1 MSIITFQDFASSFTR
16 LSAQDLKAACGRY
29 FRYRGM
35 GENHELVEKH
45 FVDFLHFLD
54 LEDIFRSY
62 GQSLERECAL
72 VISTT
77 SIADKS
83 DAVGR
88 GHGLHAISR
97 PKSISRAK
105 RALKLIP
112 IQ

>member
-54 LEDIFRSY
+54 LEDIFRGY
-62 GQSLERECAL
+62 GQSIRLDSAIVRSIG
-72 VISTT
+72 IST
-77 SIADKS
+77 DKS
-83 DAVGR
+83 DNAVSR
-88 GHGLHAISR
+88 HGLHPQQLLKSASR
-97 PKSISRAK
+97 VE
-105 RALKLIP
+105 RALAKN
-112 IQ
+112 